1 VKLDKIMQYIKLNSS
16 ACIIQL
22 QTGQLRRNNI
32 QEQSN

>member
-1 VKLDKIMQYIKLNSS
+1 MQYIKLRSS
-16 ACIIQL
+16 ARIIKL